1 MTIDQRMPTP
11 MLFHLA
17 GALVLAYLAALGT
30 VLAPSDAVSAPI
42 ALVAQLVGAGIPLA
56 VGFGL
61 ARSFTPGSALARLGA
76 FVVLAAMAGAFTA
89 AVMADL
95 LLEDPTADTGRF
107 VAGSTLF
114 VALLVG
120 LAALTG
126 ACMAWTYRRSMGR
139 MGLHRGTPEPD
150 RAGVESGS

>member
-1 MTIDQRMPTP
+1 MTVDQRMPTP

-17 GALVLAYLAALGT
+17 GTLVLAYLAALGT
-30 VLAPSDAVSAPI
+30 VLAPSDAVSAPV

-56 VGFGL
+56 VGFRL
-61 ARSFTPGSALARLGA
+61 ARGFRPGSALARLGA

-95 LLEDPTADTGRF
+95 LLSDPTADTGRF
-107 VAGSTLF
+107 VAGSTFF
-114 VALLVG
+114 VASLVG

-126 ACMAWTYRRSMGR
+126 ACIAWTYRRSMGR
-139 MGLHRGTPEPD
+139 TGPHMAAP
-150 RAGVESGS
+150 ESGSTKG